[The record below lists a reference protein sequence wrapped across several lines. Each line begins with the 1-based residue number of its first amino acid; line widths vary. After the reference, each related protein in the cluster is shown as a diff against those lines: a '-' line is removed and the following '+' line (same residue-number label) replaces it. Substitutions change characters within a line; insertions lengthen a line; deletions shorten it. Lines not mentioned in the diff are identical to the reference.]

1 MYFYDRFK
9 QTMNRYMNFRLLLGC
24 VLSVMIVGKVK
35 AQQAVADTSKQEV
48 QVDHV
53 DVMEFVNTPNGLQ
66 KKLNGHVELSQDS
79 LFMYCDRAIIEG
91 NQDVTANGHVII
103 QQNDSVSVF
112 SDSLYYQGGLRV
124 ADLFGEVILVNG
136 TQHLFTNVLNYNFNT
151 RLATYNNGATLVNNS
166 AQLTSKTGYYDVGEN
181 MAYFKDSVMVVDS
194 TFLLKADTLK
204 FNTLTEVVEF
214 VGPTLIKN
222 DSIRVYCESGFYDTR
237 LNIAEFR
244 TNAQFEKG
252 GQQATGTVIRYD
264 GADYTY
270 ELIGNAKFKEADKN
284 ASADTIRYDER
295 SNETFLLGRAKYK
308 DVDQEVN
315 ADQIVYNAGSESY
328 QTQGR
333 SIINNPPHILE
344 ADAIDYNEVLQVGIA
359 IGNVIWRDTSSET
372 TIFCDKANYDQADDY
387 LKAFGGIAD
396 YGRPYMTSII
406 DADTLFLAADTL
418 LSFRMDS
425 IATDS
430 SSRALVGY
438 PDVRVYKSN
447 LQAICDSMAYLST
460 DSMFYFYDDPIMWSD
475 TSQFSADTMRM
486 AMKNDQIDKVFLS
499 DRALIIN
506 SPDELF
512 YNQIKGRFIT
522 AQFLDQNLHQMHVE
536 GNAESVYY
544 VLDEANAYVG
554 VNKTVCSEM
563 VLHFGDNQVDKIL
576 FLDES
581 QAKLQ
586 PMRQA
591 NHDKLKL
598 DGFFWERLKRPK
610 KFEDLFD
617 RPLRKGVSPLNADD
631 SLPEVLSGSPPPEM
645 PKLEGLKK

>member
-1 MYFYDRFK
+1 
-9 QTMNRYMNFRLLLGC
+9 MNSYMNFRFLLGC
-24 VLSVMIVGKVK
+24 LFSTVLLGPVK
-35 AQQAVADTSKQEV
+35 AQQEAADTSKQEV

-53 DVMEFVNTPNGLQ
+53 DVMEFVNTPSGLQ

-112 SDSLYYQGGLRV
+112 SDSLYYQGSLRV

-136 TQHLFTNVLNYNFNT
+136 TQQLFTNVLNYNFNT
-151 RLATYNNGATLVNNS
+151 RLATYNSGATLVNNS
-166 AQLTSKTGYYDVGEN
+166 AQLTSKTGYYNVGEN
-181 MAYFKDSVMVVDS
+181 MAYFKDSVIVVDS

-237 LNIAEFR
+237 QNIAEFR

-270 ELIGNAKFKEADKN
+270 ELIGDAKFREEDKN

-295 SNETFLLGRAKYK
+295 SDETFLLGHATYK

-315 ADQIVYNAGSESY
+315 ASQIIYNANSESY

-333 SIINNPPHILE
+333 SIIYNPPHILE
-344 ADAIDYNEVLQVGIA
+344 ADAIDYNEVSQIGIA
-359 IGNVIWRDTSSET
+359 IGNVIWRDTSNET

-387 LKAFGGIAD
+387 LKAFGGAGNYD
-396 YGRPYMTSII
+396 RPYMTSIV
-406 DADTLFLAADTL
+406 DSDTLFLAADTL
-418 LSFRMDS
+418 LSFNMDTL
-425 IATDS
+425 ATDS
-430 SSRALVGY
+430 SSRALVGF

-447 LQAICDSMAYLST
+447 LQAICDSMVYLSS

-499 DRALIIN
+499 DRALIVN

-544 VLDEANAYVG
+544 VLDEASAYVG

-563 VLHFGDNQVDKIL
+563 VLYFGDNQVDQIL

-591 NHDKLKL
+591 NHEELKL
-598 DGFFWERLKRPK
+598 DGFFWERKKRPQA
-610 KFEDLFD
+610 FDDLFNTPPQILD
-617 RPLRKGVSPLNADD
+617 RQLHADHAI
-631 SLPEVLSGSPPPEM
+631 PEVLSGSPPPVL
-645 PKLEGLKK
+645 PKREGLKE